1 MATIDYTD
9 PKLFPFGRDGIKNP
23 QYERDDPSRPSR
35 QFTQSEFTARYRQ
48 EFGRDPS
55 ESDLA
60 GLSFYGGDKSTP
72 SSTYVPRYT
81 LNDIGVGGGTFGSDE
96 ASRLYGGAP
105 KPLEDPAK
113 ILEREREEQRRSA
126 QNQIDAI
133 NEISDRILRDEQEA
147 GRGRA
152 GELRARAARGGL
164 LGSTIYEQGQK
175 PELESKER
183 GIRRS
188 LDLERQVK
196 LESVFTRIEDTARKA
211 AEVETQ
217 RQRGDV
223 ESYLKRLDEFKTE
236 TRESVK
242 NFAKVGG
249 VSFDSFLN
257 DPEYAQD
264 LEGILKYGGFRNKKD
279 LEVFYAA
286 NAPAGD
292 IEGFN
297 TKVEGN
303 QLITS
308 WFDTKTGSVKY
319 DVKDIGTDASKY
331 TKSQYDSDSG
341 DIIMWNEAGESKVI
355 RATGGQPG
363 GGTDDTKE
371 YNFYVSQERAAGRAP
386 VPFLE
391 YMQTKGKA
399 GDDPEA
405 TKALQDAQTA
415 IDQGADPLKVRK
427 RFLENFPTKGDLFL
441 KYFKDEF

>member
-9 PKLFPFGRDGIKNP
+9 PKLFPYGRKGINSP
-23 QYERDDPSRPSR
+23 MFELPGGQSR
-35 QFTQSEFTARYRQ
+35 EFTAD
-48 EFGRDPS
+48 E
-55 ESDLA
+55 LA
-60 GLSFYGGDKSTP
+60 ARRAASGDKP
-72 SSTYVPRYT
+72 PTYVPRYT
-81 LNDIGVGGGTFGSDE
+81 LGDIGVGGGSFGSSE
-96 ASRLYGGAP
+96 ASRLYGSSP
-105 KPLEDPAK
+105 KPLEDPAT

-196 LESVFTRIEDTARKA
+196 LEAVFARIEDTARKA
-211 AEVETQ
+211 AEVETT

-286 NAPAGD
+286 NAPKGD

-399 GDDPEA
+399 TDEDPIVV
-405 TKALQDAQTA
+405 KDLQDAQEVITNGV
-415 IDQGADPLKVRK
+415 IDPSTGKKVPVDQDLVRK
-427 RFLENFPTKGDLFL
+427 RFLEKHPTKGDLFL
-441 KYFKDEF
+441 KYFKYEF